1 MRGAQREGLVVRR
14 TEVKER
20 LRELIRERLPGE
32 VLPSERALSEE
43 FGVSRPTLRA
53 AMDDL
58 ARDGLLVREHGRGT
72 FTRKITQ
79 ELVPTGDFTVP
90 PAEGTWSSE
99 VVDFAT
105 HPAGARL
112 GQRLEVS
119 PSQVLVAVTRLRIVE
134 NAPMAIEHLLIPHA
148 LVPGI
153 TRDDFQSGSLYELLR
168 VRYEIVATTAVQI
181 TEPTVTDAAESAL
194 LGVPHYAPALL
205 FERTTRDAA
214 ERVFEHTRSI
224 YRGDR
229 YRITSHLRFD
239 RPAG

>member
-1 MRGAQREGLVVRR
+1 MRR
-14 TEVKER
+14 TEVKAR
-20 LRELIRERLPGE
+20 LRELIDQRRSGE
-32 VLPSERALSEE
+32 VLPSERALSEQ

-72 FTRKITQ
+72 FTRKISQ
-79 ELVPTGDFTVP
+79 ELTPTGHFTVP
-90 PAEGTWSSE
+90 PAEGTWTSK
-99 VVDFAT
+99 VVDYAT
-105 HPAGARL
+105 RPAGARL

-119 PSQVLVAVTRLRIVE
+119 PRQVLVAVTRLRIVDQ
-134 NAPMAIEHLLIPHA
+134 APMAIEHILIPHA

-153 TRDDFQSGSLYELLR
+153 TRSDFESGSLYELLR
-168 VRYEIVATTAVQI
+168 TRYEIVATTALQI
-181 TEPTVTDAAESAL
+181 TEPTVTDAPESAL
-194 LGVPHYAPALL
+194 LGVPEFAPALL
-205 FERTTRDAA
+205 FERTTRDAH

-239 RPAG
+239 RT